1 MAPKVNQL
9 VGWLL
14 ESTGLHHCKPV
25 LPWAVTAGAEHER
38 EILLLAN
45 VVVGPALVP
54 TSRLFWPPSAS
65 LPFCDSWRW
74 PWHRHH
80 FCFPSLGGKPSDLLF
95 GLLCFRRCWASG
107 QQPWLGTSL
116 DQNTSIFIA
125 FENWGWNLY
134 LHLYLKGNSSG
145 LL

>member
-1 MAPKVNQL
+1 MDRSDGPEVNQL

-25 LPWAVTAGAEHER
+25 LPWAVPAGAEHER

-65 LPFCDSWRW
+65 LPFPSVTPGCGHGTDIISAFPLWGEN
-74 PWHRHH
+74 HLIYCLA
-80 FCFPSLGGKPSDLLF
+80 FCVSEDVGQADNSLG
-95 GLLCFRRCWASG
+95 
-107 QQPWLGTSL
+107 
-116 DQNTSIFIA
+116 
-125 FENWGWNLY
+125 
-134 LHLYLKGNSSG
+134 
-145 LL
+145 